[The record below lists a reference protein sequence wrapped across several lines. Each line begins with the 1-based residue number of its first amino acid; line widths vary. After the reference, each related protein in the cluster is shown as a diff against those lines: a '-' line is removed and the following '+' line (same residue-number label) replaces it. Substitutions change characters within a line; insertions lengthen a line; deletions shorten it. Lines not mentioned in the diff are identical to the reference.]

1 MDVAVAVLGAIRAF
15 MTRPLFSL
23 GSSSVTLWTLVS
35 IAALSL
41 ALVWATKRLHR
52 WTVHKLMA
60 KSSIELGVRDAAAS
74 ILRYF
79 VLTIGFIV
87 IFQSAGLDL
96 SSLTILFGALGVGV
110 GFGLQT
116 ITNNVVSGLV
126 ILFERPI
133 KLGDRVEIGSVAG
146 NVVKISMRSTTIL
159 TNDNIAVIVPNS
171 QFVAA
176 TVINWSHN
184 DRNIRYNFPVGVS
197 HREDPARIKK
207 ILLEVAEAESG
218 VLRSPAPDVLFE
230 SYGDSALNFN
240 LRVWSREFIDR
251 PRVLKSRL
259 YYAIFEAFKREGVEL
274 PYPQRDIHIKDLPAG
289 LSVPAG
295 LAPPAAGAATDA

>member
-1 MDVAVAVLGAIRAF
+1 MELVLNALGAVRAF

-23 GSSSVTLWTLVS
+23 GSSPVTLWTLVS

-52 WTVHKLMA
+52 WAVHKLMA

-74 ILRYF
+74 ILRYL

-116 ITNNVVSGLV
+116 IANNVVSGLV
-126 ILFERPI
+126 ILFERPV
-133 KLGDRVEIGSVAG
+133 KLGDRVEIGNVSG
-146 NVVKISMRSTTIL
+146 NVVKISMRATTIL

-171 QFVAA
+171 QFVSA

-184 DRNIRYNFPVGVS
+184 DRNIRFNFPVGVS
-197 HREDPARIKK
+197 YREDPATIKR
-207 ILLEVAEAESG
+207 ILLKVAEDEPG
-218 VLRSPAPDVLFE
+218 VLGSPGPDVLFDGF
-230 SYGDSALNFN
+230 GDSALNFN
-240 LRVWSREFIDR
+240 LRVWSREYIDR

-259 YYAIFEAFKREGVEL
+259 YYAIFDAFKREGVEL
-274 PYPQRDIHIKDLPAG
+274 PYPQRDIHIKDLPPGLAG
-289 LSVPAG
+289 PAG
-295 LAPPAAGAATDA
+295 PAG